1 MASRGSSF
9 SAFQQV
15 YPPHRIL
22 NSSFSIRSILDLPEE
37 DADKCSGSSGNDSPA
52 DSYSVSLPLVPRV
65 VRPMVHNYAVRRGS
79 TLENWEELGLPPYGH
94 HWGYGAF
101 SFREQAFPVGE
112 YKINSI
118 QTVVFLSSIYV
129 MPSAPAVN
137 YVNYIS

>member
-15 YPPHRIL
+15 YSPRCVL

-37 DADKCSGSSGNDSPA
+37 NAEKCAGPSSNDSPA

-65 VRPMVHNYAVRRGS
+65 VRPMVHNYDVRRS
-79 TLENWEELGLPPYGH
+79 TLGNWEDLRLSPYGH
-94 HWGYGAF
+94 HWGHGAF
-101 SFREQAFPVGE
+101 SFREQAFPMGE

-118 QTVVFLSSIYV
+118 QISGFPLISSIHV
-129 MPSAPAVN
+129 MRSAPTVN
-137 YVNYIS
+137 